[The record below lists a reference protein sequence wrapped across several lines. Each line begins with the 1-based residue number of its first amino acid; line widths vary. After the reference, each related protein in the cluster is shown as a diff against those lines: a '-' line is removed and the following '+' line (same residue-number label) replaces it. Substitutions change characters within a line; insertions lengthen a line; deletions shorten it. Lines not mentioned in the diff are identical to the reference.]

1 MLVHIVVVA
10 VVFAAAAV
18 VVVVVVVVAAAVVLV
33 IVPIVA
39 FVSGDGDGGVFI
51 SFVSGDGDGGVFI
64 SFVSGDGDGGV
75 FISFVLLRSQLKNN
89 FVLLEK
95 LQTFWRKNK
104 ISPCFCDA
112 GVIPLRLILRDTH
125 PSTSK
130 YSGQPCS
137 DKVI

>member
-1 MLVHIVVVA
+1 MVVA
-10 VVFAAAAV
+10 VIFAAAAAV

-39 FVSGDGDGGVFI
+39 FVSGDGDGGVF
-51 SFVSGDGDGGVFI
+51 V
-64 SFVSGDGDGGV
+64 
-75 FISFVLLRSQLKNN
+75 SFVLLRSQLKNN